1 MTKSEF
7 ISQIS
12 QDLLT
17 DPSNRIWTT
26 TNVLRELNRS
36 YSTLQSDMR
45 WFLPSQEKTTTV
57 TLIAGTQEYS
67 LPSNYQ
73 STISLSWDYPLKQ
86 IQKEDVITATGT
98 PTSYYIYAWS
108 LWVYPTPTQ
117 AQTLTLL
124 YEASQPDI
132 ADWQD
137 STTPTICDMAIK
149 YLTAS
154 SLLKQ
159 KAKFDM
165 AQIFEWEYY
174 KEINRCKVS
183 LFDSKAIELYPDEQK
198 TLMQS
203 IY

>member
-17 DPSNRIWTT
+17 DPSNRIRTT
-26 TNVLRELNRS
+26 TNILRELNRS

-45 WFLPSQEKTTTV
+45 WFLPSQEKSTTV

-73 STISLSWDYPLKQ
+73 STISLYWDYPLKQ
-86 IQKEDVITATGT
+86 IQKEDTMTSTGS
-98 PTSYYIYAWS
+98 PTSYYVYAWS
-108 LWVYPTPTQ
+108 LWVYPIPTE
-117 AQTLTLL
+117 AKTLTLL

-132 ADWQD
+132 SDSQA
-137 STTPTICDMAIK
+137 STTPSMCDMAIK

-165 AQIFEWEYY
+165 AQVYEWEYY

-183 LFDSKAIELYPDEQK
+183 LFDCKSIELYPDEQK
-198 TLMQS
+198 TLMKS